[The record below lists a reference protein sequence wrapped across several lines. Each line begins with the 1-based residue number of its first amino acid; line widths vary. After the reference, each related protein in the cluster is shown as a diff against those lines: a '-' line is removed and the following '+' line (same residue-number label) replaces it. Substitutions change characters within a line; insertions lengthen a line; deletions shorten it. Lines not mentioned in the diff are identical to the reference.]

1 MDDRIVGIQMF
12 EFDVPS
18 SFHYE
23 QGRMV
28 NCRYGLL
35 KITCSGQTGWGECIM
50 SINEKH
56 FDLIK
61 WSTFLYKLRK
71 LTIQEAQIAIELNRA
86 LWGKA
91 KTELVEMALLD
102 LTARLQKKKF
112 NELIGLGVDLNK
124 GSSIRTLDIL
134 PSNYSFK
141 QTATSLL
148 VPKSITETCHIHPGC
163 KGTLLE
169 TVNYAQSLQQK
180 GIKLLMHK
188 DYLIG
193 PACLAWQL
201 AALGLGAEWLE
212 VDDYLEPSRLTPL
225 LPTAY
230 GTGFQRDFPLLLEE
244 SQAYFAII

>member
-18 SFHYE
+18 SFHYD

-35 KITCSGQTGWGECIM
+35 KITCSGQTGWAECIM
-50 SINEKH
+50 SINENH

-61 WSTFLYKLRK
+61 WSTFLYKLK
-71 LTIQEAQIAIELNRA
+71 NLTIQKAHETIELNKA

-112 NELIGLGVDLNK
+112 NEMIGLGGDLTT
-124 GSSIRTLDIL
+124 GSSIRSLGNHHSSYL
-134 PSNYSFK
+134 YK

-148 VPKSITETCHIHPGC
+148 VPKNITEICHIHPGC
-163 KGTLLE
+163 QGTLLE
-169 TVNYAQSLQQK
+169 TVNYAQNLQQK
-180 GIKLLMHK
+180 GIKLLIHK

-193 PACLAWQL
+193 PACSAWQL
-201 AALGLGAEWLE
+201 AAVSLGAEWLE
-212 VDDYLEPSRLTPL
+212 TDEYLEPSRLCPL
-225 LPTAY
+225 SSTVY
-230 GTGFQRDFPLLLEE
+230 GTGFQLDISMLLQE
-244 SQAYFAII
+244 SQAYFAVI

>member
-1 MDDRIVGIQMF
+1 MDERIVGIQMF

-23 QGRMV
+23 QGRMT

-50 SINEKH
+50 SVNENH

-61 WSTFLYKLRK
+61 WSTFLYKLKK
-71 LTIQEAQIAIELNRA
+71 LTLQEAHETIEHNKA

-102 LTARLQKKKF
+102 LTARLQKKKL
-112 NELIGLGVDLNK
+112 NEVIGLNGDLIK
-124 GSSIRTLDIL
+124 DSSI
-134 PSNYSFK
+134 S
-141 QTATSLL
+141 
-148 VPKSITETCHIHPGC
+148 ETYHIHPGC
-163 KGTLLE
+163 KGTWLE

-180 GIKLLMHK
+180 GFRLLMHK

-193 PACLAWQL
+193 PACSAWQL
-201 AALGLGAEWLE
+201 IAISLGAEWLE
-212 VDDYLEPSRLTPL
+212 NDEYLEPSRLSPL
-225 LPTAY
+225 LPTEF
-230 GTGFQRDFPLLLEE
+230 GTGFQLDFPLLLKE